1 MIQKIYYGREIVLW
15 QRRFTIIEKN
25 YYDRE
30 TIIENSKNDHDRK
43 KLI

>member
-15 QRRFTIIEKN
+15 QRRVTIIEKI

-30 TIIENSKNDHDRK
+30 TIIEKKDHDIK
-43 KLI
+43 N